1 MCRFKKIPITIYSEH
16 FMKKII
22 FFLLFLLPVI
32 GFSQEHSIGLRLG
45 EPLSITYKTFLDDNI
60 SLEGMIGRAGSN
72 SAMYYRTAFD
82 RNRPSPNSVYNGH
95 STYNGFSLNVRSAYH
110 EDITAE
116 FDITEGTLVAYGG
129 LGIQLRSIQVD
140 YLYSTL
146 GTPINIL
153 GETRTNIDLGP
164 EAFVGSEYYFQDL
177 PISVF
182 AEVGLFMEL
191 IDRAGHLKLQ
201 GGIGVRYMF

>member
-1 MCRFKKIPITIYSEH
+1 
-16 FMKKII
+16 MKKIV
-22 FFLLFLLPVI
+22 FLVLFLLPMVV
-32 GFSQEHSIGLRLG
+32 FSQEHSVGLRLG

-60 SLEGMIGRAGSN
+60 SIEGMFGRAGAN

-82 RNRPSPNSVYNGH
+82 RNRPAPNSVYNGH
-95 STYNGFSLNVRSAYH
+95 STYNGFSFNVRSAYH

-129 LGIQLRSIQVD
+129 LGIQLRTIQVD

-146 GTPINIL
+146 GAPINL
-153 GETRTNIDLGP
+153 MGETRTNIDLGP
-164 EAFVGSEYYFQDL
+164 EAFIGSEYYFEDL

-191 IDRAGHLKLQ
+191 VDRAGHLKLQ
-201 GGIGVRYMF
+201 GGIGIRYMF

>member
-1 MCRFKKIPITIYSEH
+1 LCRFKKIHITIYSKQY
-16 FMKKII
+16 MKKLV
-22 FFLLFLLPVI
+22 FLLLFLLPLVS
-32 GFSQEHSIGLRLG
+32 FSQEHSIGLRLG

-60 SLEGMIGRAGSN
+60 SLEGMIGSAGSN

-82 RNRPSPNSVYNGH
+82 RNRPTPTSVYNGH

-129 LGIQLRSIQVD
+129 LGIQLRSIRVD

-146 GTPINIL
+146 GTPVSAL
-153 GETRTNIDLGP
+153 AETRTNIDLGP